1 MKFASCVLVF
11 VFAVALAHP
20 AISQTIP
27 KDTCSVLSQADLDAV
42 LGKGAKAEP
51 IGDEQCKYEVAHHP
65 VLKDGFSLAVRRAN
79 GARELKDWTE
89 FAMPKP
95 VKPVAGVGD
104 EAYVSDN
111 GRSIAFRKGNAAVLL
126 NATGLFKQ
134 TPMTFQPALVEA
146 GKRIAAR
153 IK

>member
-1 MKFASCVLVF
+1 VNYTSGILVLALVLSASS
-11 VFAVALAHP
+11 P
-20 AISQTIP
+20 ASSQTIP

-51 IGDEQCKYEVAHHP
+51 IGDEQCEYEVAHHP
-65 VLKDGFSLAVRRAN
+65 ILKDGFSLAVRRSN

-89 FAMPKP
+89 LAMVKP

-104 EAYVSDN
+104 EAFISDN
-111 GRSIAFRKGNAAVLL
+111 NRTVAFRKGNAAVLV
-126 NATGLFKQ
+126 NATGAFKQ
-134 TPMTFQPALVEA
+134 TPMPFQQALVEA
-146 GKRIAAR
+146 AKRIAAN

>member
-1 MKFASCVLVF
+1 MKFASCVFVF
-11 VFAVALAHP
+11 VFAVSLAHP

-51 IGDEQCKYEVAHHP
+51 K
-65 VLKDGFSLAVRRAN
+65 
-79 GARELKDWTE
+79 
-89 FAMPKP
+89 
-95 VKPVAGVGD
+95 
-104 EAYVSDN
+104 
-111 GRSIAFRKGNAAVLL
+111 
-126 NATGLFKQ
+126 
-134 TPMTFQPALVEA
+134 PALVEA